1 MMTSI
6 AVLWIIIFMM
16 DFSSQ
21 YYICSAFTTTIHSS
35 SGSIASRAIDRNIFD
50 LNLKPKT
57 KLIPPSSAPNMSDSA
72 LDAKFKLDNEEYYD
86 DNQDYDGS
94 FNYDQQQLELLEP
107 IKSKNRSLL
116 SSVTSSTT
124 TTTFGSEAVPEGQ
137 RPANEYLDL
146 ISAPFFD
153 WAKQSSSPNPS
164 QSLAIRLTLTY
175 IVIYALICWPISGA
189 TFTMEGYEYL
199 PHKILS
205 SHVGAIGF
213 ILVFVFR
220 LYSGWGYIGQ
230 RLQSKQIEYEETGWY
245 DGAMETKTEVEMA
258 RDLLLYRQDV
268 QPVVKRLKVFLLAIG
283 GIFLASVVGLNLLFQ
298 TKPLFNEYDPD
309 LLERLVYDDK
319 VANIAADQSGGIPT
333 YCNSRYYRAVANG
346 GQGCK

>member
-1 MMTSI
+1 MVI
-6 AVLWIIIFMM
+6 AVQLHCHSCDAW
-16 DFSSQ
+16 SSNTLLVPLKHHKTQ
-21 YYICSAFTTTIHSS
+21 RNSNAPKKARTPTITTIMTHSTRIPIFRPSS
-35 SGSIASRAIDRNIFD
+35 S
-50 LNLKPKT
+50 
-57 KLIPPSSAPNMSDSA
+57 
-72 LDAKFKLDNEEYYD
+72 LDAKFKLDNEDYD
-86 DNQDYDGS
+86 DET
-94 FNYDQQQLELLEP
+94 YDQQLYDMNNNEYSNPNTITPNNNFSRITP
-107 IKSKNRSLL
+107 I
-116 SSVTSSTT
+116 TT
-124 TTTFGSEAVPEGQ
+124 TVTFGAEAVPEGQ

-153 WAKQSSSPNPS
+153 WAQQSPNATS
-164 QSLAIRLTLTY
+164 SLALRLTLTY
-175 IVIYALICWPISGA
+175 ILIYALVCWPISGA
-189 TFTMEGYEYL
+189 TFTVDDGNYEYL

-205 SHVGAIGF
+205 SHVGAMGF
-213 ILVFVFR
+213 LLVFVFR

-245 DGAMETKTEVEMA
+245 DGAMETKTEVEIA

-268 QPVVKRLKVFLLAIG
+268 QPVVDRLKAFLLVVG
-283 GIFLASVVGLNLLFQ
+283 GVFLASVIGLNVLFES
-298 TKPLFNEYDPD
+298 KPLFNEYDPD